1 MPHEDTGGYVAPLA
15 MGTGA
20 ALGFQL
26 CTGSRQ
32 LLNVPVLRSVDQTV
46 NSTDANS

>member
-1 MPHEDTGGYVAPLA
+1 MPCEDTGGYAAPLA
-15 MGTGA
+15 VGAGA
-20 ALGFQL
+20 ALGCQL
-26 CTGSRQ
+26 CAGSGR